1 MAEPA
6 ESGSLGRRVLR
17 ALNPRK
23 APTRARTWLA
33 VALFAA
39 LAVVLAALGLWVDRA
54 YLQPALLTAV
64 LALLWAVRAALLR
77 DQDQDQGR

>member
-1 MAEPA
+1 MVEPA
-6 ESGSLGRRVLR
+6 EPKSVGRRVLR

-23 APTRARTWLA
+23 APTKGRTWRA

-39 LAVVLAALGLWVDRA
+39 LALALGALGLWVDRA
-54 YLQPALLTAV
+54 YLQPALLTGL

-77 DQDQDQGR
+77 DQDQDQ